1 MSGVP
6 PVSTL
11 KKSVDVTILAG
22 VGGLLVAIYLVF
34 PESLRTEFVFTYGE
48 PSLVSAWTAAAVHDS
63 LGHLVSNVAWYAV
76 VVGSIYGLL
85 AKRGHRRT
93 FWLATAGCVV
103 VAPPVTKFVDYWVL
117 LLQWE
122 VVAGITTASGFS
134 GVVSA
139 FGGMLYV
146 VLLGSV
152 TAWYGYAAGVV
163 TAGTVAVASL
173 TVLSVTSDVL
183 PEIAGIALVVTSVI
197 LFGIG
202 AHHRALIQ
210 RMRRAWAH
218 DRDAG
223 VRVGVGWGVV
233 VVLIAVLFQVELD
246 ASRRFVNVVAHGTGF
261 TTGMLVTVGVI
272 WGRRALADR
281 NQGST
286 DCAG

>member
-1 MSGVP
+1 MSGVQ

-11 KKSVDVTILAG
+11 KQSVEATILAG
-22 VGGLLVAIYLVF
+22 VGGLLVAIHLLF
-34 PESLRTEFVFTYGE
+34 PASLRTELAFTYGE

-63 LGHLVSNVAWYAV
+63 WSHLVSNVAWYGV
-76 VVGSIYGLL
+76 VVGSTYVLL
-85 AKRGHRRT
+85 AKRGRRRT

-103 VAPPVTKFVDYWVL
+103 VAPPVTKLVDYWVL

-146 VLLGSV
+146 VLLGTV
-152 TAWYGYAAGVV
+152 TAWYGYAAGVAASGTV
-163 TAGTVAVASL
+163 TAASL

-183 PEIAGIALVVTSVI
+183 PEIAGITLAVTSVI
-197 LFGIG
+197 LFVIG
-202 AHHRALIQ
+202 AYHRALIQ

-223 VRVGVGWGVV
+223 VRVGIGWGVV

-246 ASRRFVNVVAHGTGF
+246 ATRRFVNVVAHGTGF
-261 TTGMLVTVGVI
+261 TTGMMVTLSVI
-272 WGRRALADR
+272 SGRRVLGDR
-281 NQGST
+281 N
-286 DCAG
+286 

>member
-22 VGGLLVAIYLVF
+22 LGGLLIAIHLLA
-34 PESLRTEFVFTYGE
+34 PESLRTGFVFTYGE

-63 LGHLVSNVAWYAV
+63 WAHLVSNVAWYAV
-76 VVGSIYGLL
+76 VVGSIYTLL
-85 AKRGHRRT
+85 AKRGRRCT
-93 FWLATAGCVV
+93 FWLATASCVV
-103 VAPPVTKFVDYWVL
+103 VVPPVTKFVDYWVL

-146 VLLGSV
+146 VLLGAV
-152 TAWYGYAAGVV
+152 TAWYGYTAGVV
-163 TAGTVAVASL
+163 TAGTVTVASL

-183 PEIAGIALVVTSVI
+183 PEVAGIALGVTSVI
-197 LFGIG
+197 LFVIG

-223 VRVGVGWGVV
+223 VLVGVGWVIVV
-233 VVLIAVLFQVELD
+233 ALIAVLFQVELD

-261 TTGMLVTVGVI
+261 TTGMLVMVGVI
-272 WGRRALADR
+272 CGRRALADR